1 MKMAGWIDQAPGGY
15 PRFNEQ
21 SPGRIDW
28 AGIRLGW
35 NSVPI
40 DLWRKAEC
48 SEGAIQMTESAVR
61 LTRVLAID
69 DSPEFLS
76 SLQSFFA
83 TIPDF
88 YLVGTAQSGSEALA
102 LVQKLQPDLVLM
114 DLQMPGM
121 NGLETTLE
129 IRRHFPGLA
138 VVIVTA
144 HELPGLRQ
152 ACHENG
158 ACDFVKKS
166 RLYQDLPDVLAEFL
180 ISRAD

>member
-1 MKMAGWIDQAPGGY
+1 MAQ
-15 PRFNEQ
+15 
-21 SPGRIDW
+21 
-28 AGIRLGW
+28 
-35 NSVPI
+35 
-40 DLWRKAEC
+40 
-48 SEGAIQMTESAVR
+48 SAVKH
-61 LTRVLAID
+61 TRVLAID

-76 SLQSFFA
+76 SLQSFFQ

-88 YLVGTAQSGSEALA
+88 CLVGTAQSGSEALA

-114 DLQMPGM
+114 DLQMAGM
-121 NGLETTLE
+121 NGLETTSE

-144 HELPGLRQ
+144 HEIPGLRQ

-166 RLYQDLPDVLAEFL
+166 RLYQDLPDVLAKFL
-180 ISRAD
+180 ISRAC

>member
-1 MKMAGWIDQAPGGY
+1 
-15 PRFNEQ
+15 
-21 SPGRIDW
+21 
-28 AGIRLGW
+28 
-35 NSVPI
+35 
-40 DLWRKAEC
+40 
-48 SEGAIQMTESAVR
+48 MTESAVR

-76 SLQSFFA
+76 SLQSFFE
-83 TIPDF
+83 TTPDF
-88 YLVGTAQSGSEALA
+88 YLVGTARSGPEALTLA
-102 LVQKLQPDLVLM
+102 QELRPDLVLM

-121 NGLETTLE
+121 NGLEATSK
-129 IRRHFPGLA
+129 IRRSFPEIT

-144 HELPGLRQ
+144 HEMPGLRQ
-152 ACHENG
+152 VCHENG